1 MSAKP
6 PVALTIAGVDS
17 SGGAGI
23 AADLA
28 AFAAQGVWGACVVTA
43 VTAQN
48 SLGVDAIEMLSADIV
63 VAQINAVCG
72 DMHVGAIKTG
82 MLASPEM
89 VATVA
94 DALPF
99 GIPLVVD
106 PVMVAT
112 TGAELF
118 WGDLGTPGAP
128 NSPQNAFTA
137 LLARATVVMPN
148 ASEVLALTGIEVG
161 DDDSMVQAA
170 RALLEHGCH
179 AVFVKGG
186 HVGQGAARDCVLV
199 AGQAGPIWLESDR
212 VVTEDTHGTG
222 CVLSASVAAGLAHGD
237 DIVSACRR
245 GKAAVTAAIARRVK
259 LGKGVGAV
267 DPRGR

>member
-1 MSAKP
+1 MTKP

-28 AFAAQGVWGACVVTA
+28 AFAAQGVWGTCVVTA

-48 SLGVDAIEMLSADIV
+48 SLGVDAIEMLSPDIV
-63 VAQINAVCG
+63 VAQINAVCD

-82 MLASPEM
+82 MVGSPDM
-89 VATVA
+89 VTTVA
-94 DALPF
+94 AALPF

-106 PVMVAT
+106 PVTIAT
-112 TGAELF
+112 TGSALYE
-118 WGDLGTPGAP
+118 GDLAYEP
-128 NSPQNAFTA
+128 
-137 LLARATVVMPN
+137 LLARATVVTPN
-148 ASEVLALTGIEVG
+148 AHETHALTGIEVG

-170 RALLEHGCH
+170 RALLEHGCG
-179 AVFVKGG
+179 AAMIKGG

-199 AGQAGPIWLESDR
+199 AGQAGPIWLEADR
-212 VVTEDTHGTG
+212 VATEDTHGTG

-245 GKAAVTAAIARRVK
+245 GKAAVTAAIARRVR

-267 DPRGR
+267 DPLGH